1 MNPLVANPELA
12 RRWAVVD
19 LMIGGGWEVLWR
31 NVLTAVALE
40 AAIRLGQQDFN
51 GERREP
57 EYEAWFGGLT

>member
-40 AAIRLGQQDFN
+40 AAIRLGQQDFS
-51 GERREP
+51 
-57 EYEAWFGGLT
+57 GLT